1 MGLRMKTRFF
11 SAVALL
17 AGALVLT
24 AGVGGCALTP
34 WGIVQRNIENSRNLR
49 VGMTKEQVLEVMG
62 EPIRNEKF
70 CNPNVWYYYI
80 EMVWGDGL
88 TTEDEC
94 MPLVFENGKLIG
106 WGNDFWI
113 DHRLRLKEAPPV
125 HNPEPGKK
133 P

>member
-1 MGLRMKTRFF
+1 MKTRFF

-17 AGALVLT
+17 AGALMLT

-49 VGMTKEQVLEVMG
+49 VGMTKEQVLKVMG
-62 EPIRNEKF
+62 EPIRDEKF
-70 CNPNVWYYYI
+70 CNPDIWYYYI

-113 DHRLRLKEAPPV
+113 DHRLRLKDAPPV
-125 HNPEPGKK
+125 HNPGQGKK